1 MSERK
6 RTDQNKKKN
15 KTKKVSIF
23 RILIVLI
30 FLATFAAGGAVLG
43 YVASIINDTP
53 PIDTTNISEL
63 LYVTSYILDSEGNVI
78 EQIKGESHRS
88 IISYNK
94 IPQILKD
101 AFIAI
106 EDERFHTHFGIDPK
120 RILGAAWTNFRTGS
134 RQGASTINQQLAK
147 LLFLTREQTLERKI
161 RDAYY
166 GILLD
171 KHLSKQQILEYYLNT
186 IYLGSGASGVQ
197 AAADIYFSKDVSE
210 LTIAEAALIA
220 GITRNP
226 SRNSPLR
233 TLRKEDVTTEHYII
247 DDSDLTYTIVFNE
260 PAIARQRL
268 VLGNM
273 KRLAFITEKEHAEA
287 IEEDIRANLNPNRFV
302 AENISSYFADLVE
315 RDVIDTFLELGYT
328 SEEAHNLFRSGG
340 LRIYST
346 IDVNMQKI
354 LEEEFD
360 NIENFPTSYINEDN
374 ETISLI
380 DEEGNF
386 ILDEEGN
393 VQPQAAMVIID
404 YKSSKIKA
412 IVGGRMTEG
421 QKIFNRAL
429 HPRQPGS
436 AIKPIT
442 TFTPAIDRG
451 FTAATVI
458 DDIPVYHNLE
468 TPEIPWP
475 SNWYRDRYRGLMT
488 IREALQM
495 SSNVAAVILTD
506 MLAADRNSSTQV
518 MLEYMEKMGITTVVR
533 SSDPIIRNGQRFSDE
548 TYSTALGGMTLG
560 VTPLD
565 LTNAF
570 AVLANS
576 GVRSN
581 PITFTKIYDRHGNL
595 LVHNNP
601 TFERVLTPQVAYIMT
616 DLLRSSIT
624 AGTGSRAK
632 IRDHNLEIPVAG
644 KTGTTSYNKDVW
656 FIGYTPYYIGGVW
669 IGFDLPAEMLEG
681 SSVTAKLWQKIMA
694 RIHENYE
701 AKEFVEPEN
710 IIRVRICTK
719 SGKLPTTHCHNDP
732 RGSTVRT
739 EIFIRGTQPTEYCD
753 VHVLADIHVP
763 SGKLATEFT
772 PPWEIESRV
781 FTQRRVPFI
790 PEEHIL
796 RDRQGNIP
804 ANPEDYVFIKPSD
817 FVYEL
822 PTEYFDPLVDWSL
835 DIPFQDFLRDTILG
849 DPEAENIEGAEENID
864 EEINN
869 TQNENS
875 NDINN

>member
-1 MSERK
+1 MSTRK
-6 RTDQNKKKN
+6 KTDPNKQKNKKN
-15 KTKKVSIF
+15 KTKKISIF
-23 RILIVLI
+23 RVLIVLI

-43 YVASIINDTP
+43 YVVSIINDTP
-53 PIDTTNISEL
+53 PINTTNISEL
-63 LYVTSYILDSEGNVI
+63 LYVTSYILDSDGNVI

-88 IISYNK
+88 IIDYNE
-94 IPQILKD
+94 IPTILKD

-106 EDERFHTHFGIDPK
+106 EDERFHSHFGIDPK
-120 RILGAAWTNFRTGS
+120 RIFGAAWTNFRTGS

-147 LLFLTREQTLERKI
+147 LLFLTSEQTLERKI

-210 LTIAEAALIA
+210 LSIAEAALIA

-233 TLRKEDVTTEHYII
+233 TLRKESITDEHYVL

-260 PAIARQRL
+260 NSLARQQL

-273 KRLAFITEKEHAEA
+273 KRLGFITESEHAQA
-287 IEEDIRANLNPNRFV
+287 VKEDIRANLNPNRFV

-315 RDVIDTFLELGYT
+315 KDVITAFLELGHT
-328 SEEAHNLFRSGG
+328 RDEARNLLRAGG

-346 IDVNMQKI
+346 IDVSMQKI
-354 LEEEFD
+354 LEEEF
-360 NIENFPTSYINEDN
+360 NNVENFPDTLLDS
-374 ETISLI
+374 
-380 DEEGNF
+380 EGNF
-386 ILDEEGN
+386 ILDNQGN

-404 YKSSKIKA
+404 YRTSEIKA

-436 AIKPIT
+436 AIKPIS

-451 FTAATVI
+451 FTASTVI
-458 DDIPVYHNLE
+458 DDIPVYFNNK

-475 SNWYRDRYRGLMT
+475 GNWYRDKYWGLIT
-488 IREALQM
+488 VREAIQW
-495 SSNVAAVILTD
+495 SSNVATMILTD
-506 MLAADRNSSTQV
+506 MLAADKASSIQV
-518 MLEYMEKMGITTVVR
+518 MFDYMEKMGITTVVK
-533 SSDPIIRNGQRFSDE
+533 SSDPYVRNGLKFSDE

-560 VTPLD
+560 VTPLE
-565 LTNAF
+565 LTNAY

-576 GVRSN
+576 GVHST
-581 PITFTKIYDRHGNL
+581 PITFTKVYDRHGNL
-595 LVHNNP
+595 LLNNKP
-601 TFERVLTPQVAYIMT
+601 TFDRVVTPQVAFIVT
-616 DLLRSSIT
+616 DMLKTVVDS
-624 AGTGSRAK
+624 GTGTRSRLDK
-632 IRDHNLEIPVAG
+632 NNSKIPVAG
-644 KTGTTSYNKDVW
+644 KTGTTSDKKDAW
-656 FIGYTPYYIGGVW
+656 FVGYTPYYVGGVW
-669 IGFDLPAEMLEG
+669 IGFDMPAEMSEG
-681 SSVTAKLWQKIMA
+681 SRITAMLWQKIMA
-694 RIHENYE
+694 RVHENYE
-701 AKEFVEPEN
+701 AKEFFEPEN
-710 IIRVRICTK
+710 IVRVQVCTK

-739 EIFIRGTQPTEYCD
+739 EKFISGTQPTEYCD

-763 SGKLATEFT
+763 TGKLATEFT

-781 FTQRRVPFI
+781 FTRRRIPFV

-796 RDRQGNIP
+796 RDKDGNIP
-804 ANPEDYVFIKPSD
+804 VNPENYVFIKPRD
-817 FVYEL
+817 FIYEL
-822 PTEYFDPLVDWSL
+822 PTEYFDPLIDWSL
-835 DIPFQDFLRDTILG
+835 DIPFLDFLLDNTIG
-849 DPEAENIEGAEENID
+849 DPNAEIIEDSDENTNEENID
-864 EEINN
+864 SETNN
-869 TQNENS
+869 NQSEGS
-875 NDINN
+875 NDTNN

>member
-1 MSERK
+1 MSARK
-6 RTDQNKKKN
+6 NTQENEKKDKKN
-15 KTKKVSIF
+15 KTKKISIF
-23 RILIVLI
+23 RVLIVLI
-30 FLATFAAGGAVLG
+30 FLGAFAAGGALLG

-53 PIDTTNISEL
+53 PINTTNISEL

-78 EQIKGESHRS
+78 EQIKGESHRT
-88 IISYNK
+88 IISLNE
-94 IPQILKD
+94 IPQILQN

-106 EDERFHTHFGIDPK
+106 EDERFHSHFGIDPK

-147 LLFLTREQTLERKI
+147 LLFLTREQTIERKI

-171 KHLSKQQILEYYLNT
+171 RHLSKEQILEYYLNT

-233 TLRKEDVTTEHYII
+233 TLRKESITTDHYIL
-247 DDSDLTYTIVFNE
+247 DDSDLTYTIIFNE
-260 PAIARQRL
+260 ASLARQRL

-273 KRLAFITEKEHAEA
+273 KRLGFITENEHAKA
-287 IEEDIRANLNPNRFV
+287 IEEDIRASLNPNRFV

-315 RDVIDTFLELGYT
+315 RDVLTAFHDLGF
-328 SEEAHNLFRSGG
+328 SGEEAENLLRAGG

-354 LEEEFD
+354 LEEEFS
-360 NIENFPTSYINEDN
+360 NVENFPDTLLD
-374 ETISLI
+374 
-380 DEEGNF
+380 DEGNF
-386 ILDEEGN
+386 ILDNQGN

-404 YKSSKIKA
+404 HNTAEIKA

-436 AIKPIT
+436 AIKPIS

-458 DDIPVYHNLE
+458 DDIPVYFNHL
-468 TPEIPWP
+468 TPDIPWP
-475 SNWYRDRYRGLMT
+475 GNWYRDRYWGLIT
-488 IREALQM
+488 VREAIKW
-495 SSNVAAVILTD
+495 SSNVATMILTD
-506 MLAADRNSSTQV
+506 MLAADKASSIQV
-518 MLEYMEKMGITTVVR
+518 MFDYMEKMGITTVVE
-533 SSDPIIRNGQRFSDE
+533 SSNPVVRNGQKFNDE

-560 VTPLD
+560 VTPLE
-565 LTNAF
+565 LTNAY

-576 GVRSN
+576 GVHST
-581 PITFTKIYDRHGNL
+581 PITFTKVYDRHGTL
-595 LVHNNP
+595 LLHNKP
-601 TFERVLTPQVAYIMT
+601 AFERVITPQVAYIVT
-616 DLLRSSIT
+616 DMLKSVVDS
-624 AGTGSRAK
+624 GTGTRSRLDK
-632 IRDHNLEIPVAG
+632 YNSEIPVAG
-644 KTGTTSYNKDVW
+644 KTGTTSDKKDAW
-656 FIGYTPYYIGGVW
+656 FVGYTPYYIGGVW
-669 IGFDLPAEMLEG
+669 IGFDMPAEMSEG
-681 SSVTAKLWQKIMA
+681 SRITAMLWQKIMA
-694 RIHENYE
+694 RVHENYE
-701 AKEFVEPEN
+701 PKGFEEPEN
-710 IIRVRICTK
+710 IVKVHVCTK

-739 EIFIRGTQPTEYCD
+739 EKFIRGTQPTEYCD
-753 VHVLADIHVP
+753 IHVVADIHVP
-763 SGKLATEFT
+763 SGKLANEFT

-781 FTQRRVPFI
+781 FTQRRVPFL

-796 RDRQGNIP
+796 RDDDGNLP
-804 ANPEDYVFIKPSD
+804 ANPENYVFIKPRD

-822 PTEYFDPLVDWSL
+822 PTEYFDPLLDWTL
-835 DIPFQDFLRDTILG
+835 DIPFLDFLRDNTLG
-849 DPEAENIEGAEENID
+849 DPNEENTDGSEEHPSEENID
-864 EEINN
+864 DNQNN
-869 TQNENS
+869 TQSENTDDS
-875 NDINN
+875 TD